1 MTALSP
7 THSRQS
13 LVDQV
18 TDIVNQGSQI
28 ALRNLMQT
36 LYPAEATQVLEA
48 LSTEARIAL
57 WAVMPPAAM
66 AEIMAIAN
74 PPLAAHLLAI
84 TDRKDLLTATASM
97 AATQRA
103 DWLHRLPEPLLSQVM
118 ETLAIHQR
126 SRFDDAV
133 SYDAHTAGGLMSRQV
148 LTIRADV
155 SLDVVSRYLRLRG
168 KLPVGQDSLIVV
180 DRQERFQGL
189 LPLSQ
194 LVTHDPHTLVQTVMD
209 TRNSGVSYRMTSRDV
224 AVLFEQR
231 HLLSAAVLDDD
242 SRVVGCITL
251 DAIVG
256 LIRDEANHSLMS
268 MAGLPEQHDL
278 FAPIT
283 ASAQRRALWLGVNL
297 LTAFLAAAVID
308 VFESTLQQVIALAVL
323 MPIVASMG
331 GIAGSQTLTL
341 VVRGL
346 ALRQVTMSNAGSLL
360 LREMA
365 VGLLNG
371 VVWAMMVAAVAGF
384 WFHDASIGVLLGTAM
399 LINLLCAAVAGVFI
413 PVLLDKLGVDPALAG
428 GVLLTT
434 ITDVVGF
441 TAFLGL
447 ATIWLL

>member
-1 MTALSP
+1 
-7 THSRQS
+7 
-13 LVDQV
+13 
-18 TDIVNQGSQI
+18 
-28 ALRNLMQT
+28 
-36 LYPAEATQVLEA
+36 
-48 LSTEARIAL
+48 
-57 WAVMPPAAM
+57 
-66 AEIMAIAN
+66 
-74 PPLAAHLLAI
+74 
-84 TDRKDLLTATASM
+84 
-97 AATQRA
+97 
-103 DWLHRLPEPLLSQVM
+103 
-118 ETLAIHQR
+118 
-126 SRFDDAV
+126 
-133 SYDAHTAGGLMSRQV
+133 
-148 LTIRADV
+148 
-155 SLDVVSRYLRLRG
+155 VSRHLRLRG

>member
-36 LYPAEATQVLEA
+36 LYPAEAAQVLEA
-48 LSTEARIAL
+48 LSTEGRIAL

-74 PPLAAHLLAI
+74 PQLAAHLLAI

-133 SYDAHTAGGLMSRQV
+133 SYDAQTAGGLMSRQV